1 MKKDIFLAHNTSA
14 DKIMFSDKIGGFVCP
29 SLAVIDSDSGFHPF
43 GNITLIKNINNYN
56 FKANPAYDSDIYSAR
71 YPAVFHNINKKKVNS
86 IIRNLDSISKNL
98 KVVDHNGKKLNGLK
112 TYVNGLLYEMMNV
125 EHYKHSIDQLKT
137 LALNSLDIRI
147 LHAVN
152 AGVEPVIVLKPV
164 FNGLLKPIGAKT
176 IMDIIDEMGDMPIDD
191 RCLDIVYKHMYPIIK
206 KEFDNKS
213 NRLLLTVER
222 GETEH
227 PDKILELINYKKEE
241 FEKIFSEGKF
251 VGGLRIKENVFSA
264 ISNIRAGSLDISDGK
279 VIEYLNKKLKID
291 SFYPEKTYAQS
302 EKFYDFVFEL
312 MEECYKD
319 SYFFN
324 KKGKSVK
331 LTAEN
336 MLKELSFGLK
346 NQEKDC
352 IDSPIQI
359 KAELAKPM
367 LGIDQIVKNIS
378 KITTRKNYKSGLDGV
393 NKLFDEYVSGLRE
406 LQKNKLSFFD
416 SEYIIS
422 EFTKE
427 FISGK
432 KDLKKEFGDDFD
444 MRSEKFDH
452 VVNKLRK
459 IISVVGDLNVNYFEV
474 KHKGV
479 IKLSDFS
486 AAIVPRCV
494 SKKVVDKLVEA
505 GLNIVEYDDKK
516 IDINIKVDKSW
527 LSAIKKVRG
536 VSLMVDVEKNK
547 AVESSLEL

>member
-43 GNITLIKNINNYN
+43 GNITLIKDINDYN

-71 YPAVFHNINKKKVNS
+71 YPAIFHNINTKKVKS
-86 IIRNLDSISKNL
+86 IIKDLDSISKNL
-98 KVVDHNGKKLNGLK
+98 KVVDHNGKRLKGLK

-125 EHYKHSIDQLKT
+125 EHYKHSIDQFKT

-152 AGVEPVIVLKPV
+152 AGIEPVIVLRPI
-164 FNGLLKPIGAKT
+164 FNGLLGPIGAKT
-176 IMDIIDEMGDMPIDD
+176 IMDIADEIGGMPIDD
-191 RCLDIVYKHMYPIIK
+191 GCLDIVYKHMYPIIK
-206 KEFDNKS
+206 KEFDNEIS
-213 NRLLLTVER
+213 RLLSIVEK
-222 GETEH
+222 GETEY
-227 PDKILELINYKKEE
+227 PDKVLGLIKDKKEE
-241 FEKIFSEGKF
+241 FDKIFSEGKF
-251 VGGLRIKENVFSA
+251 VGGIRVKDNIFSA

-291 SFYPEKTYAQS
+291 SFDPEKTYTQS

-312 MEECYKD
+312 MEECYRD

-324 KKGKSVK
+324 KNGRSIR

-352 IDSPIQI
+352 LNSPIQI

-367 LGIDQIVKNIS
+367 LGIEQIVKNIN

-393 NKLFDEYVSGLRE
+393 NKLFDEYVSGLRD

-432 KDLKKEFGDDFD
+432 KDLKKEFGNDFD
-444 MRSEKFDH
+444 MRSEKFDY

-459 IISVVGDLNVNYFEV
+459 IISTVGDLNVNYFEV

-479 IKLSDFS
+479 VKLSDFS
-486 AAIVPRCV
+486 AAIVPRGV
-494 SKKVVDKLVEA
+494 SDAVIDKLVGA
-505 GLNIVEYDDKK
+505 GLNVVEYDDKK
-516 IDINIKVDKSW
+516 IDTNVRVDKNW
-527 LSAIKKVRG
+527 VSAIKKVKELG
-536 VSLMVDVEKNK
+536 LTVNVGKNNDI
-547 AVESSLEL
+547 ESSPEL